1 MYPGSR
7 LVSPAPWISRAC
19 FALVGVGVGDGGEV
33 KAVGVGESVASVL
46 VPSAGPRI
54 RARASVPAPARVA
67 APRARRKERLLS
79 LRGGLSSLTAAAYQ
93 GGARRPQKVA
103 AVLADVRAAS
113 PSPHVLVL

>member
-19 FALVGVGVGDGGEV
+19 FALVGVGVGEGEGA
-33 KAVGVGESVASVL
+33 AVGVGESVASVL
-46 VPSAGPRI
+46 APSGPRI

-67 APRARRKERLLS
+67 PPRARRKERLLS
-79 LRGGLSSLTAAAYQ
+79 LRGGLSSLIAAAYQ

-113 PSPHVLVL
+113 ASPHVLVR